1 MKLGQEM
8 IDTRWQDHGEL
19 QLTLPK
25 KKKKRKL
32 DHTPLSINTSRH
44 TVTYFY
50 SHFIYIIFN
59 DTAKRCC

>member
-25 KKKKRKL
+25 KKKKGNW
-32 DHTPLSINTSRH
+32 TTRH
-44 TVTYFY
+44 YQLIHHV
-50 SHFIYIIFN
+50 IL
-59 DTAKRCC
+59 